1 MRNHCPLLITD
12 PPPSSMPS
20 SSPGEQGSI
29 SVPAPPWTAGRLGT
43 EIGPQKNISKKI
55 LIEVFQIF
63 YITCT
68 SKKKN
73 CARMCL
79 ATRWG
84 FIVRFIFFIMMKNI
98 TCFNF
103 FLIERK
109 RILILLRRW
118 WRV

>member
-1 MRNHCPLLITD
+1 
-12 PPPSSMPS
+12 MPS
-20 SSPGEQGSI
+20 SSPGEQGSR

-43 EIGPQKNISKKI
+43 EIGPQKNISKKNCDRS
-55 LIEVFQIF
+55 FSIF

-109 RILILLRRW
+109 QILILL
-118 WRV
+118 